1 MPNSLEQAFVTAG
14 INPAEVSFKAPQVL
28 CVLGDLS
35 AKGKFLS
42 GDIVLAKIC
51 YVAIWKEQNVIVP

>member
-1 MPNSLEQAFVTAG
+1 MPNSQEQAFVTAG

-35 AKGKFLS
+35 AKGEFLS

-51 YVAIWKEQNVIVP
+51 YVAI